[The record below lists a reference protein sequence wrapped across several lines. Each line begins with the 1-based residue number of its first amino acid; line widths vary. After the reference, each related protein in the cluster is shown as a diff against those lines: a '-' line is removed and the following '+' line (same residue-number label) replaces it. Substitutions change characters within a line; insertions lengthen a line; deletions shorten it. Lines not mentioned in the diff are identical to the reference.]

1 MIYLTQKFITNEAKM
16 MIKDNN
22 IIFGDY
28 VITQQKN
35 AYNDKNS
42 YWISKKD
49 HTVCLYCF
57 SEPSYITIKQ
67 VYKMLQKDFKGYIF
81 YYENYLNERIRKH
94 EDNI

>member
-1 MIYLTQKFITNEAKM
+1 MI
-16 MIKDNN
+16 IKDNN

-42 YWISKKD
+42 YWISKRD

-57 SEPSYITIKQ
+57 SEPSYITIDK
-67 VYKMLQKDFKGYIF
+67 VYQILKKDFKDYIL
-81 YYENYLNERIRKH
+81 YYENYLNERVKKLEETI
-94 EDNI
+94 

>member
-1 MIYLTQKFITNEAKM
+1 M

-42 YWISKKD
+42 YWISKRD

-57 SEPSYITIKQ
+57 SEPSHITIEK
-67 VYKMLQKDFKGYIF
+67 VYHELKKDFKTYIL
-81 YYENYLNERIRKH
+81 YYENYLNERVK
-94 EDNI
+94 NIEKAI